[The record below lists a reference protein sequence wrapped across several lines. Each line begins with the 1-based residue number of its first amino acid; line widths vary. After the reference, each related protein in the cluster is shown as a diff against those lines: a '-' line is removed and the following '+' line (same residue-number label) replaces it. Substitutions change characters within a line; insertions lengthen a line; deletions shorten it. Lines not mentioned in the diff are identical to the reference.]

1 MATPNRP
8 NPRGA
13 RRPGGPTRRPSRAQ
27 RRAAPATPSVDV
39 HDPDG
44 VRLQKLLA
52 AAGYGS
58 RRSCEQLIA
67 DGRVSV
73 DDAQVRELGVRVDP
87 NRVRIAV
94 DGLPIQTDDKQVYF
108 VFNKPKGVLT
118 TMEDPDGRPCL
129 GDFLTDRPERLFH
142 VGRLDAE
149 TEGLLLVTNDGELS
163 HRLTHPSYEVPK
175 TYLAKVRGPVAKDV
189 GKQLRDG
196 VDLDDGVAHVD
207 SFKLVDS
214 TPGYALVEV
223 TLHSGKNRVVRRMLD
238 AVGYPVLS
246 LVRTTMGP
254 IRLGDQRPATLR
266 TLNRTEVGT
275 LKREVGM

>member
-1 MATPNRP
+1 MPGAPEADTP
-8 NPRGA
+8 
-13 RRPGGPTRRPSRAQ
+13 PSRAQ